1 MPSSSPPTS
10 SPAPGELL
18 ANSYNEHGLYIS
30 QYTRDNIT
38 RDIFMWW
45 NLFQEMHNCGGQWAV
60 LQRWC
65 REQRRLIVTTVCSAR
80 SVLGEKGWKSDLEWN
95 ANFKKSTHPRQPWF
109 ITKLKETVEWFQTDR
124 CSGRVRRGWSN
135 IYVWLPTD
143 RRENIIWY
151 QY

>member
-1 MPSSSPPTS
+1 M
-10 SPAPGELL
+10 
-18 ANSYNEHGLYIS
+18 
-30 QYTRDNIT
+30 TRDNIT

-80 SVLGEKGWKSDLEWN
+80 SLLGEKGWKSDLEWN

-143 RRENIIWY
+143 RRGKYNLISILMFNIPYESVDYFTNRYIFTFY
-151 QY
+151 FVGGLA